1 MASPLI
7 HENIWFEKPKYEAA
21 ERQYYEKLSK
31 VIEEALKTVELSIE
45 LKNFLKTKD
54 LSEKETKLSNAGN
67 DSGNEVI
74 SSTALSVKDEKRSK
88 KEKKNKKE
96 KKEKETKKE
105 QKISNG
111 SLKSEGVENCANNS
125 IGYNAENKG
134 KASSNPPMKQSL
146 ASEVAKAR
154 QHIKQ
159 SLECMDGIAAM
170 AGSNVELVSRINSLE
185 KENATL
191 HKVVDDLK
199 NLVIS
204 LDGRVKSLEGGKPS
218 AVPAAAK
225 IPAKTPAKA
234 KDDDDDDGVDLFGSD
249 SDEESEE
256 AAKIREQRL
265 AAYAAKKSNKP
276 ALIAKSNIIL
286 SVSPWDDETDMKKME
301 ECVRTIEMD
310 GLIWGASQLVP
321 LAYGIHKL
329 HISCVVEDDK
339 VSVDL
344 LQEKIQ
350 EFEDYVQSADIA
362 AFNKV

>member
-1 MASPLI
+1 MRLQQSHQGTFSRKSVQSSHLTMASPLI

-21 ERQYYEKLSK
+21 ERQYYEKLS
-31 VIEEALKTVELSIE
+31 
-45 LKNFLKTKD
+45 
-54 LSEKETKLSNAGN
+54 
-67 DSGNEVI
+67 
-74 SSTALSVKDEKRSK
+74 
-88 KEKKNKKE
+88 
-96 KKEKETKKE
+96 
-105 QKISNG
+105 
-111 SLKSEGVENCANNS
+111 
-125 IGYNAENKG
+125 

>member
-31 VIEEALKTVELSIE
+31 
-45 LKNFLKTKD
+45 
-54 LSEKETKLSNAGN
+54 
-67 DSGNEVI
+67 
-74 SSTALSVKDEKRSK
+74 
-88 KEKKNKKE
+88 
-96 KKEKETKKE
+96 
-105 QKISNG
+105 
-111 SLKSEGVENCANNS
+111 
-125 IGYNAENKG
+125 
-134 KASSNPPMKQSL
+134 
-146 ASEVAKAR
+146 
-154 QHIKQ
+154 
-159 SLECMDGIAAM
+159 MDGIAAM
-170 AGSNVELVSRINSLE
+170 AGSNVELVNRINSLE

-218 AVPAAAK
+218 AVPVA
-225 IPAKTPAKA
+225 AKTPAKE
-234 KDDDDDDGVDLFGSD
+234 DDDDDGVDLFGSD
-249 SDEESEE
+249 SEEESEE
-256 AAKIREQRL
+256 AAKVREQRL
-265 AAYAAKKSNKP
+265 AAYAAKKSKKP

-301 ECVRTIEMD
+301 QCVRTIEMD
-310 GLIWGASQLVP
+310 GLVWGASKLVP

-350 EFEDYVQSADIA
+350 DFEDYVQSVDIA

>member
-31 VIEEALKTVELSIE
+31 
-45 LKNFLKTKD
+45 
-54 LSEKETKLSNAGN
+54 
-67 DSGNEVI
+67 
-74 SSTALSVKDEKRSK
+74 
-88 KEKKNKKE
+88 
-96 KKEKETKKE
+96 
-105 QKISNG
+105 
-111 SLKSEGVENCANNS
+111 
-125 IGYNAENKG
+125 
-134 KASSNPPMKQSL
+134 
-146 ASEVAKAR
+146 
-154 QHIKQ
+154 
-159 SLECMDGIAAM
+159 MDGIAAM
-170 AGSNVELVSRINSLE
+170 AGSSVELVNRINSLE

-225 IPAKTPAKA
+225 APPKAPAKA

-286 SVSPWDDETDMKKME
+286 SESPWDDETDMKEME
-301 ECVRTIEMD
+301 KCVRSIQMD
-310 GLIWGASQLVP
+310 GLLWGASKLVP

-339 VSVDL
+339 VSVEL